1 MAKTISFTKSYKPF
15 VKYQSPALLWGL
27 FICVILLLPS
37 DNISSNLIIGY
48 VPADKLIHFVL
59 FGILGLLIR
68 VGWAKYYSFFKN
80 SLKPVI
86 YTLIL
91 GLIWAIASEI
101 MQGVLT
107 DYRHMDILDMIA
119 NFAGILASFLLYY
132 IVYKF

>member
-1 MAKTISFTKSYKPF
+1 MAKTISFSKSLKPF

-37 DNISSNLIIGY
+37 DNISNNLIMGFI
-48 VPADKLIHFVL
+48 PSDKLIHFVL
-59 FGILGLLIR
+59 FGILGLFIR

-86 YTLIL
+86 YTLIS
-91 GLIWAIASEI
+91 GLIWAIATEI
-101 MQGVLT
+101 LQGVLT
-107 DYRHMDILDMIA
+107 DYRHMDILDMTA
-119 NFAGILASFLLYY
+119 NFSGILASFLLYY